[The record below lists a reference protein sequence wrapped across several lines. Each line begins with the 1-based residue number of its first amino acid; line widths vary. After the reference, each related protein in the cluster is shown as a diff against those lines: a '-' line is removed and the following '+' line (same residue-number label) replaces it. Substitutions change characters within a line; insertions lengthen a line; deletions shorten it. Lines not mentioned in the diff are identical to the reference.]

1 MLKTAAVRRKR
12 IKRIRGSV
20 EGEFVHNDKDESY
33 RIRMESSGSNGVTP
47 GQGPLL
53 PTAPVNA
60 RDGSA
65 IPEELLVGDSS
76 GSLKCEYC
84 PYRVS
89 KKDRMRRHV
98 NTVHYKERPFRC
110 HLCDSTFG
118 RKDKIKRHLETV
130 HSAERPYKCEFC
142 AHTSGRKDK
151 IKEHVQSVHFKSR
164 PPKSHKKKASQQ
176 EAQQGSPVVSIHQ
189 SLQPQASAALPHSLP
204 SSIQLPTQVTVPQTT
219 TLAPQ
224 YVQAILQ
231 TQNPLIPQTSIIT
244 KPEYA

>member
-1 MLKTAAVRRKR
+1 
-12 IKRIRGSV
+12 
-20 EGEFVHNDKDESY
+20 
-33 RIRMESSGSNGVTP
+33 MEPGNNGVAFPPHLLLAP
-47 GQGPLL
+47 GQVPLGVV

-65 IPEELLVGDSS
+65 IPEELLVGEIA

-164 PPKSHKKKASQQ
+164 PPKSHKKKSSAAAAVNNSLPQHPPT
-176 EAQQGSPVVSIHQ
+176 STHHHQ
-189 SLQPQASAALPHSLP
+189 HPLQPPNP
-204 SSIQLPTQVTVPQTT
+204 IQLPPQVTSQGIP
-219 TLAPQ
+219 PQ

-231 TQNPLIPQTSIIT
+231 TQSPLIPQTSLIT